1 MTPSSE
7 KPKKRR
13 QRLAKKGTARKPGR
27 RGRRSKRRTS
37 RWEKALYASL
47 VFLLAG
53 PTLVILLYSFLA
65 PPVTPLMVIRLAE
78 GEAMDYRWQ
87 PLERISP
94 HLPLAVIASEDNRFC
109 EHWGFDFTEFQN
121 IFEDWRAGGQTRGAS
136 TISMQ
141 TTKNILLWP
150 GRSIARKIIE
160 AWLTP
165 QLELYWSKRRIL
177 EVYLNV
183 AEFGS
188 GVYGVGAASELYFSK
203 PASALELP
211 EACVLAAVLPNPVRL
226 SAADPSDYVRGRAL
240 DIQEQVRLLGGTGY
254 LDSIQ
259 GAGRFDPRLER

>member
-1 MTPSSE
+1 MTLSSE
-7 KPKKRR
+7 KSKKRR
-13 QRLAKKGTARKPGR
+13 QRPAKKGAPRKPGR
-27 RGRRSKRRTS
+27 QGRRSKRRTS

-121 IFEDWRAGGQTRGAS
+121 IFEDWRAGERTRGAS

-183 AEFGS
+183 AEMGPGIYGAEAAAQYHFGK
-188 GVYGVGAASELYFSK
+188 AATDLSLKE
-203 PASALELP
+203 AALL
-211 EACVLAAVLPNPVRL
+211 VTVLPNPRKR
-226 SAADPSDYVRGRAL
+226 SAGKPSARQREQARTIVKRIGQLGPLL
-240 DIQEQVRLLGGTGY
+240 DCARPPG
-254 LDSIQ
+254 
-259 GAGRFDPRLER
+259 